1 MVLSFNIH
9 KFFSI
14 LLISH
19 FFWLSLIF
27 LTSFKREKS
36 YPALGEQFDL
46 LYHAIDANEFGADAK
61 TSSFYTKLKAV
72 KDKYP
77 KS

>member
-1 MVLSFNIH
+1 MITYSGN
-9 KFFSI
+9 KNSD
-14 LLISH
+14 SYG
-19 FFWLSLIF
+19 
-27 LTSFKREKS
+27 TKRERS
-36 YPALGEQFDL
+36 YPKLGEQFDL